1 MKANATCFLEFK
13 MLWCWDPDRVHLLS
27 FSPPIPSV
35 FADRLQCL
43 WQEQPTLLFFCK
55 DDKRTNLL
63 WGRLGISVTSS
74 PVGPGRISFV
84 SMYPPLSRLIHAHG
98 THPGGTRLWRT
109 IHHSERVL
117 VLKCNLVLTPV
128 LTSGL
133 AGGPAAKRPP
143 LCTGGMWEGGGW

>member
-43 WQEQPTLLFFCK
+43 WQEQPTLLLFCK

-63 WGRLGISVTSS
+63 WGKTGNICHITTCGSWKNVLCLD
-74 PVGPGRISFV
+74 V
-84 SMYPPLSRLIHAHG
+84 S
-98 THPGGTRLWRT
+98 TTF
-109 IHHSERVL
+109 
-117 VLKCNLVLTPV
+117 
-128 LTSGL
+128 
-133 AGGPAAKRPP
+133 
-143 LCTGGMWEGGGW
+143 